1 MLLEESAKERIILLN
16 IPLYILRLGK
26 QFMSLVFEEIDSQV
40 SSIGQISLRRRRMP
54 AFGDR
59 DIYEVKLGDEFLMS
73 SMFVE
78 AEEAL
83 STLGLAAVQGDEL
96 SVVVGGLGLGYTAV
110 TALKDERINELLV
123 VDALDTV
130 IGWHKDE
137 LVPLGKILNAD
148 ARNHYIL
155 GSFFDLATNPTSGF
169 DLANDSKKFDA
180 ILLDIDHSPTEYLN
194 VANASFYTTE
204 NLTRMSKQLKPQGVF
219 AMWSQNLPEANFE
232 ALLNTVFG
240 CVESHVVSFFN
251 PLQNIVS
258 TNSVYVCVKA

>member
-1 MLLEESAKERIILLN
+1 
-16 IPLYILRLGK
+16 
-26 QFMSLVFEEIDSQV
+26 MSLLFEEIDSQV

-83 STLGLAAVQGDEL
+83 STLGLAAVKGDGL

-110 TALKDERINELLV
+110 TALKDERISELFV

-148 ARNHYIL
+148 ARNQYVL
-155 GSFFDLATNPTSGF
+155 GSFFDLATDSNKSF
-169 DLANDSKKFDA
+169 DPDNDGKKFDA
-180 ILLDIDHSPTEYLN
+180 ILLDIDHSPTEFLA

-204 NLTRMSKQLKPQGVF
+204 NLTLMASKLKPQGVF
-219 AMWSQNLPEANFE
+219 AMWSQNLPEADFE
-232 ALLNTVFG
+232 TLLKTVFEG
-240 CVESHVVSFFN
+240 VESHVVSFFN
-251 PLQNIVS
+251 PFQNKVS
-258 TNSVYVCVKA
+258 TNSVYVCMMA